1 MRDKKFGVF
10 DFDGTIVDTMP
21 AYFSANAEVIERE
34 YGLSGEEFETY
45 SRLYAWMPTEEIFRG
60 FMELHNKPTDKARE
74 NLQDSFDMVNARDF
88 PVIEGAREAIEKV
101 YNKGFELFISSGSGT
116 EKVKERLEKSGLLKY
131 FSVVYG
137 SSEIDKGPAH
147 IEDFAKFAKVSL
159 GDFAV
164 NSFLL
169 GDGPG
174 DMKLAKICKMKA
186 VGVAHT
192 FTSEYLIEAGADVVF
207 EKIREVED
215 ADLI

>member
-45 SRLYAWMPTEEIFRG
+45 SRLYAWMPTEEIFSS
-60 FMELHNKPTDKARE
+60 FLKSHNKPTDKVRE
-74 NLQDSFDMVNARDF
+74 NLRDSFDMVNARDF

-101 YNKGFELFISSGSGT
+101 YNKGFELFISSGSET
-116 EKVKERLEKSGLLKY
+116 KKVKERLEKSGLLKY

-137 SSEIDKGPAH
+137 SSEIDKGPEH
-147 IEDFAKFAKVSL
+147 IEDFAKFAKVPL

-174 DMKLAKICKMKA
+174 DMRLAKICKMKA

-207 EKIREVED
+207 EKIKEVED
-215 ADLI
+215 VDLI